1 MALNYFS
8 RGFHIFIKTM
18 NGQTFMLDVGSAY
31 TVKML
36 KEDFQEKSGYTTNE
50 QKLVFN
56 GAEVEDGRTMSSYNI
71 QKESTLHLILKLQ
84 GIVLIANLLR
94 V

>member
-1 MALNYFS
+1 
-8 RGFHIFIKTM
+8 
-18 NGQTFMLDVGSAY
+18 MLDVGSAY

-84 GIVLIANLLR
+84 GIVLIANLLC